1 MKTMVRVSLMV
12 LLVMGVVL
20 STLASPVEEVS
31 VVPSKYKNLF
41 VFKIDK
47 QYVGATVEV
56 YYSNGD
62 LVAAQ
67 KIKKRKMIID
77 FCDTKFGEYTIR
89 VVKGDK
95 KQEFYYV
102 KK

>member
-1 MKTMVRVSLMV
+1 MKILMRVSLV
-12 LLVMGVVL
+12 ALLVMSIASV
-20 STLASPVEEVS
+20 TLAAPVEAVS
-31 VVPSKYKNLF
+31 VTPFKYKHLF
-41 VFKIDK
+41 VVKVDK
-47 QYVGATVEV
+47 KYKGATVEV

-62 LVAAQ
+62 LVTTQ
-67 KIKKRKMIID
+67 KLERRKMVIN

-102 KK
+102 KR